1 MSDTWLIGVLV
12 ALGGGLTTVMIELW
26 RRRCHRRGD
35 PPALTL
41 PFCLITWGL
50 VTLVSPRIP
59 DSIEMV
65 QGAAS
70 ISSMRALALGLPHS
84 FGQVFLCSDLASGWL
99 VLVAVAVASP
109 IAAALGTGGALIG
122 MITALASGTD
132 TSAVAQ
138 GLWGYNGVL
147 VAIALGGIFHA
158 PGRRTLSIALIGAGL
173 ASLLQALQG
182 RLMGNL
188 PPLTLSFVLTTWM
201 MQRLAG
207 RALPAL
213 VPVALHAVITP
224 EEHRKQFVEASVLL
238 GSFRR
243 NLQQRIKGTVSNVG
257 MKQPETE
264 ASKRIQHL
272 FDQLD
277 GNRDGNLR
285 LDELRNALA
294 VGGTKDDTQVRCLS
308 SLNNQLATT
317 TQAGRRALTAVLD
330 ALRYQWQ
337 RSSRPRR
344 TKPTPSEHRPASA
357 HRKGTSIGFHKRSAE
372 PELARFRRSPAPELN
387 AALRR
392 SPASAP
398 LGNF

>member
-1 MSDTWLIGVLV
+1 
-12 ALGGGLTTVMIELW
+12 
-26 RRRCHRRGD
+26 
-35 PPALTL
+35 
-41 PFCLITWGL
+41 
-50 VTLVSPRIP
+50 
-59 DSIEMV
+59 MV

-158 PGRRTLSIALIGAGL
+158 PGRRTLSIALIRAGM

-213 VPVALHAVITP
+213 VPVALHAVVTP
-224 EEHRKQFVEASVLL
+224 EEHRKRFVEASVLL

-264 ASKRIQHL
+264 ASNRIQHL

-277 GNRDGNLR
+277 GNRDGNLS
-285 LDELRNALA
+285 LDELRNTLA

-308 SLNNQLATT
+308 SLNNQLAATMASMDLDGDGQIDAT
-317 TQAGRRALTAVLD
+317 EFGLLIQRLQRLRQGEERLLLHLMPLDTNGNDRLDQEELNRLLQSIGQPPLTAKEQ
-330 ALRYQWQ
+330 ALV
-337 RSSRPRR
+337 
-344 TKPTPSEHRPASA
+344 
-357 HRKGTSIGFHKRSAE
+357 SINDQQSLSWHDFVDRLLLS
-372 PELARFRRSPAPELN
+372 
-387 AALRR
+387 
-392 SPASAP
+392 
-398 LGNF
+398 